1 MNEIR
6 VSIWNVLRPVL
17 VTGMVVLSA
26 LACDTGSGGGNSKKS
41 SEAKMTAL
49 TVTVGDADYTAHISG
64 DTATVTLPGGT
75 AIPGSVTVKSVT
87 LSAKATGLAANDR
100 LTLTDGRA
108 TVTITAEDG
117 ATVAYTIVIQALT
130 VTAVE
135 VSKRAA
141 TDVRDSYGLFSITAN
156 EDVADYY
163 LAVKETGEPTPT
175 TQEMTDHGLK
185 RDLSS
190 TAITVLIAQRMDAPM
205 ITFAKAYFD
214 DPTQKNLGDGM
225 TGHFQ
230 SDEQASFF
238 DGDDSNSPYVEAP
251 NPWIEGSVLQPETG
265 YTLYGMGDGAVQAL
279 LAFTTDASPA
289 SWTRQ
294 EAGRI
299 GVDTTVD
306 ADNGLILTLNSDEY
320 YIIPL
325 QVITQDSLD
334 VTALDVS
341 YSQKTT
347 GNQQLPGPNLACFG
361 PPKSGY
367 EYQLVMFPFQSTF
380 GEAVRNTYVL
390 IDTSR
395 ITTGGSSSLEWG
407 VTMSLSDSTATPLY
421 KLKFT
426 IQE

>member
-1 MNEIR
+1 MRKFTFSLWKKASAIAL
-6 VSIWNVLRPVL
+6 IGAMTFLVLTCSDPN
-17 VTGMVVLSA
+17 
-26 LACDTGSGGGNSKKS
+26 GGGDSK
-41 SEAKMTAL
+41 
-49 TVTVGDADYTAHISG
+49 VT
-64 DTATVTLPGGT
+64 
-75 AIPGSVTVKSVT
+75 
-87 LSAKATGLAANDR
+87 
-100 LTLTDGRA
+100 
-108 TVTITAEDG
+108 
-117 ATVAYTIVIQALT
+117 TIVTTTEI
-130 VTAVE
+130 V
-135 VSKRAA
+135 KKAA

-156 EDVADYY
+156 TDVENFY

-175 TQEMTDHGLK
+175 AQEMTDHGLK

-225 TGHFQ
+225 TGHFK

-238 DGDDSNSPYVEAP
+238 DGDDSNSPYIKASE
-251 NPWIEGSVLQPETG
+251 PWIEGSVLQPSTD
-265 YTLYGMGDGAVQAL
+265 YTLYGMSDDTVQVL

-294 EAGRI
+294 EADLI

-306 ADNGLILTLNSDEY
+306 ADNDLILTLNSDEY

-334 VTALDVS
+334 IVMLNVYYAYPESSPDGRTFLGSS
-341 YSQKTT
+341 YSKFNIH
-347 GNQQLPGPNLACFG
+347 GD
-361 PPKSGY
+361 PKDDDDDD
-367 EYQLVMFPFQSTF
+367 YQLVMFPFQSTF
-380 GEAVRNTYVL
+380 TEAVRNTYVL

-395 ITTGGSSSLEWG
+395 ITTSGSSSMELLDWG
-407 VTMSLSDSTATPLY
+407 VLMSLSPLEDPTMTSIY
-421 KLKFT
+421 RLRFT